1 MFWYDEIPNLTKNIN
16 AYIRYKIKI
25 IIVITIMQNSRHSFH
40 LLSSVRILS
49 TPFAVSVYTLHS
61 LIPLSFSYSFLS
73 VDNWWLS
80 FCYGYS
86 LKMSE
91 SQIAVSN
98 IGNSAF
104 LWRGENRDIRCPD
117 PNFWAIQETMI
128 APRKSGRMGFLSIWR
143 RVKKMKT
150 IDINF
155 LPAPGQVAL
164 CGHICG

>member
-1 MFWYDEIPNLTKNIN
+1 MFLYDEVPHLTKKIN
-16 AYIRYKIKI
+16 AYKRYKIKI
-25 IIVITIMQNSRHSFH
+25 IIVITIMQNSRHSVH
-40 LLSSVRILS
+40 LLFSVRILS

-61 LIPLSFSYSFLS
+61 LILLSFSYSFLS

-91 SQIAVSN
+91 SQIAVSF

-104 LWRGENRDIRCPD
+104 LWRGETRDIRCPN

-128 APRKSGRMGFLSIWR
+128 APRKSGRMWSLSIWR
-143 RVKKMKT
+143 HVKKWKQLT
-150 IDINF
+150 
-155 LPAPGQVAL
+155 
-164 CGHICG
+164 